1 MKPATSWCPRWL
13 RFAVRPLRFG
23 TKIKQGHL
31 TGVEW
36 ARAAP
41 SSISELM
48 SGEGRRAVL
57 SPINANEPVLSGK
70 TTGPGERAALAP
82 VLEEGMR
89 VMSISISDVHRVTGF
104 VLSDADFV

>member
-1 MKPATSWCPRWL
+1 L

-36 ARAAP
+36 AEAAIP
-41 SSISELM
+41 SGSFGSISELM

-57 SPINANEPVLSGK
+57 SPINPNEPVLSGK
-70 TTGPGERAALAP
+70 ITGPGERAALAP